1 MEYWIGAVL
10 ALGVGGF
17 AAVMGLDRER
27 SFYTTVAIVVAF
39 YYVLFAA
46 MQASGR
52 TLGVEIAVA
61 AGFSSLAMIGF
72 KRNPWWVAVALVGH
86 GLFDLVHHR
95 FIDNPG
101 VPQWWPGFC
110 GAYDVI
116 AGVWLALL
124 IMNRSRKVRG

>member
-110 GAYDVI
+110 SAYDVI

>member
-1 MEYWIGAVL
+1 M
-10 ALGVGGF
+10 
-17 AAVMGLDRER
+17 
-27 SFYTTVAIVVAF
+27 